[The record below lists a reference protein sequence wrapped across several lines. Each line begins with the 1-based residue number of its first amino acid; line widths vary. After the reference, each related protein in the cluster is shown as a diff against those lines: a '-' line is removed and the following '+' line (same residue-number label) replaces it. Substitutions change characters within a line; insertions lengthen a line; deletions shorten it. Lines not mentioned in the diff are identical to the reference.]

1 MNELDFSPLKDTIDG
16 MAIKFGIFGLTL
28 IIIGILLKFI
38 LVKMRLPN
46 NIANGITI
54 IVVIFVA
61 FNYLTRIFE
70 L

>member
-28 IIIGILLKFI
+28 IIIGIFLKFI
-38 LVKMRLPN
+38 LIKMRLPN
-46 NIANGITI
+46 NIANVITI
-54 IVVIFVA
+54 IVVILVA